1 MPNGRMRKAVD
12 KSIRAQVSCGN
23 LDLEA
28 HAAPI
33 AMIRFMADFLD
44 DKSMETPAMRYATP
58 ASFLSYCDALGL
70 LPSKGEP
77 AKAEEPQGD
86 AGLGRMR
93 GKFKSFQGG
102 MSA

>member
-1 MPNGRMRKAVD
+1 MRKAVD

-70 LPSKGEP
+70 LPSKGDP
-77 AKAEEPQGD
+77 AKAEEPHRD
-86 AGLGRMR
+86 EGLGRMR
-93 GKFKSFQGG
+93 GKFRAFDGG
-102 MSA
+102 KAANA